1 MKKFLWIVGISLL
14 FIMLFTLFAC
24 NKKKDETGV
33 FTYSNGEY
41 SYELDISSSDFK
53 LTVTHQNGYLKEVTV
68 SKGSYTYFN
77 NIYAL
82 EREEEKV
89 YEYAFNLSGD
99 PINTYD
105 NDMSYVD
112 KIYVQELNENLL
124 IVDGKFAVARNG
136 EYGSSLSPLAV
147 YSQKKT
153 YTSVDAVVA
162 KGANAAALAKALK
175 LGMVYEDLFCQDIIL
190 TSNNIATFNSTNLGN
205 TTAQIIYKG
214 KTYTAQVS
222 VVEPG
227 LEKELDISM
236 LPNVVKRGYS
246 LTQFVSDNPKV
257 LFDGNLIDLKASMV
271 SGYNAQTAGLIT
283 ITVTYQG
290 VSATK
295 TIKVYNP
302 DVTNE
307 YLRIDSTNHGE
318 SIFFPVSQVPKNISS
333 YISSVNFVKPDES
346 IYPLNSG
353 WSATGLEDTKAG
365 ANFVNISY
373 TKNDVEY
380 KYTQPFFFY
389 NGGEIYS
396 DSGIQ
401 YIGSNTCAYVKN
413 GQLELVSGSDK
424 LRYFI
429 KKIGKPETTNVL
441 KLDNIQGFDVARVTS
456 VGTEFIVPIQ
466 TYDSGEYTFY
476 LHLLVKTA

>member
-271 SGYNAQTAGLIT
+271 SNYNAQTAGLIT

-295 TIKVYNP
+295 IIKVYNP

-318 SIFFPVSQVPKNISS
+318 SIFFPVSQVPKNISN
-333 YISSVNFVKPDES
+333 YISSV
-346 IYPLNSG
+346 
-353 WSATGLEDTKAG
+353 
-365 ANFVNISY
+365 NFVNISY
-373 TKNDVEY
+373 TKNDIEY